1 MKDKIAR
8 FLPVYLKGMAMGA
21 ADVVPG
27 VSGGTIAFI
36 SGIYEHLIS
45 SIRSIDLEGFKILF
59 SKGLPAF
66 WKRIDGWF
74 LSTLFVGILT
84 SVLSLARLISY
95 LLENE
100 PIGLWSFF
108 FGLVLASAIAV
119 GFKIKRK
126 NALALF
132 FFVIGSGIAWWIGTI
147 TPAETPEN
155 LPFIFLSGAIAIC
168 AMILPGISG
177 SFILLLL
184 RKYHFI
190 LDAVL
195 SFNLPVIL
203 VFMAGCLIGLISFA
217 KLLGFLF
224 RKFHDATIALMIGF
238 MIGSLPVVWPW
249 KNVIETRIDSKGD
262 EVPFLY
268 ESVLPRD
275 YAGEP
280 QILIAVL
287 LAIFGFGLILFIE
300 NRFNRSETV

>member
-1 MKDKIAR
+1 MKENISR
-8 FLPVYLKGMAMGA
+8 LFPVYFKGMAMGA

-45 SIRSIDLEGFKILF
+45 SIRAIDLDGIKILF
-59 SKGLPAF
+59 KEGLPAF

-74 LSTLFVGILT
+74 LSALFAGILT
-84 SVLSLARLISY
+84 SVLSLARLIGY
-95 LLENE
+95 LLEHQ
-100 PIGLWSFF
+100 PVGLWSFF

-119 GFKIKRK
+119 GYKIKQK
-126 NALALF
+126 NALALV
-132 FFVIGSGIAWWIGTI
+132 FFVLGSLLAWWIGTV

-155 LPFIFLSGAIAIC
+155 LGFVFFSGALAIC

-190 LDAVL
+190 LDAV
-195 SFNLPVIL
+195 NNREIVVIL
-203 VFMAGCLIGLISFA
+203 VFMTGCLIGLISFA

-224 RKFHDATIALMIGF
+224 KKFHDATIALLIGF

-249 KNVIETRIDSKGD
+249 KNVLETRIDSKGV
-262 EVPFLY
+262 EVPFRY
-268 ESVLPRD
+268 ESVLPEA
-275 YAGEP
+275 YQGEP
-280 QILIAVL
+280 QVLIAGA
-287 LAIFGFGLILFIE
+287 LALFGFALILFIE
-300 NRFNRSETV
+300 KRFNRSEAV